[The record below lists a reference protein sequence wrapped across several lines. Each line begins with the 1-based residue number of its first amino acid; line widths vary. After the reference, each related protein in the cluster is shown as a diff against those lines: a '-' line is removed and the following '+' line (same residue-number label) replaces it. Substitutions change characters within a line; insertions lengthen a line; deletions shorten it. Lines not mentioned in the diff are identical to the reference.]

1 VTEVVRQKLRS
12 DAAHVG
18 PNEVL
23 RFFLEIGALF
33 AMAFWAWAM
42 FDGLLQ
48 VVVAIGLPAVAAIAW
63 AIFRVPNDPGPAPVV
78 VPGIV
83 RLALEAVFFGSAVVL
98 LYLAGEQLA
107 AIIFGAVVVL
117 HYVVGR
123 RRVFRLL
130 RGEPPR

>member
-1 VTEVVRQKLRS
+1 MVRQKLRS

-23 RFFLEIGALF
+23 RFFLEIAGLF
-33 AMAFWAWAM
+33 AMAIWGWTTFE
-42 FDGLLQ
+42 GLAQ
-48 VVVAIGLPAVAAIAW
+48 IVVAIGLPVVAALMW

-83 RLALEAVFFGSAVVL
+83 RLALEAAFFGGAIVL
-98 LYLAGEQLA
+98 LYLAGQQLSA
-107 AIIFGAVVVL
+107 VIFGAIVVV

-123 RRVFRLL
+123 RRVVRLL
-130 RGEPPR
+130 RGEPAR